1 MLQKCPLARGRG
13 RGGCCCPGPH
23 PWACVGLGLAWG
35 LGIFQRA
42 HSTERRRCRSCTCRV
57 CRCASRSRMRC
68 RPESWRASWLHRVR
82 VCVCAQPAAEP
93 RAGRVREHWH
103 GVLGHTLQPQP
114 APLAVSPA
122 SRQLRPQS
130 AANSSL
136 GHACGWQLKPRP
148 CVRLAMGRGAPLV
161 SMIARGVDRAFLS
174 PHCRSVYP
182 RRPAGGLS
190 SSRRPSRS
198 SSRAHC
204 DRGGPGLRHSV
215 RDGEIVEL
223 DFSRFPGIAK

>member
-1 MLQKCPLARGRG
+1 MRAAAWRRSCTHTSCRCRTLTLTLTLPLPLPLPLPLTPTLTPDRRHHHRARHGAPAHRAAQLPRAEQHAVQRRPAACFKSAPLARGRG

-68 RPESWRASWLHRVR
+68 RPESWRASWLHRAVC

-136 GHACGWQLKPRP
+136 GHACGWLWA
-148 CVRLAMGRGAPLV
+148 VGRLW
-161 SMIARGVDRAFLS
+161 
-174 PHCRSVYP
+174 YP
-182 RRPAGGLS
+182 
-190 SSRRPSRS
+190 
-198 SSRAHC
+198 
-204 DRGGPGLRHSV
+204 
-215 RDGEIVEL
+215 
-223 DFSRFPGIAK
+223 